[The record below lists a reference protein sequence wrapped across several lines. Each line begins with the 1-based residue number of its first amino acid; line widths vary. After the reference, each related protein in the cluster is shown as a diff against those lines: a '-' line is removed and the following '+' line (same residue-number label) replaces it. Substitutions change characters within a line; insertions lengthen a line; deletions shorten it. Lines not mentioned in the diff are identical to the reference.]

1 MAGPGLGWLEVKDVK
16 GYREMLGLCPGH
28 WLAEPFAVM
37 GSIREEK
44 ALDRQCGNVVFQ
56 WLGVG

>member
-1 MAGPGLGWLEVKDVK
+1 MAGPGLEWLEVKDVK

-56 WLGVG
+56 